1 MYLYGYHACHAALL
15 NPNRVIEKI
24 YLTDKK
30 TMERLPPL
38 KMTNVEIVDRRRL
51 DNMMPPGSVHQG
63 MALKVQPLKTFDIDF
78 LAADTDPHQQVIIL
92 DQVSDPHNVGAVLRS
107 AAVFGAKAVILTD
120 RHAPKESGAL
130 AKAACGALEIVPLCL
145 VKNLAQGI
153 EELKQMNY
161 WCVGFSEKGQQ
172 TLDKIDLKGKMAL
185 VLGSEGDGMRQ
196 RTESLCDFHVCLPS
210 AGSFSTLNVSNAAAI
225 ALYETFK
232 QQGPLPMADDHNKK
246 Y

>member
-15 NPNRVIEKI
+15 NPHRVIEKI

-30 TMERLPPL
+30 TTERLPPL
-38 KMTNVEIVDRRRL
+38 KMSKVEMVDRRRL
-51 DNMMPPGSVHQG
+51 DNMLPPGAVHQG
-63 MALKVQPLKTFDIDF
+63 IALKVQPLETLDVSF
-78 LAADTDPHQQVIIL
+78 LESDTTPNQQVIVL

-107 AAVFGAKAVILTD
+107 AAVFGTRAVILTE

-130 AKAACGALEIVPLCL
+130 AKAACGALERVSLCL

-153 EELKQMNY
+153 EELKQMNF

-172 TLDKIDLKGKMAL
+172 TLTQIDLKGKIAL
-185 VLGSEGDGMRQ
+185 ILGSEGDGMRQ
-196 RTESLCDFHVCLPS
+196 RTQSLCDFQVCLPS
-210 AGSFSTLNVSNAAAI
+210 ASDFSTLNVSNAAAI

-232 QQGPLPMADDHNKK
+232 SQNN
-246 Y
+246 